1 MAKPAHVGGE
11 VEGWVSARSAGMH
24 LSWKPENGTS

>member
-11 VEGWVSARSAGMH
+11 VKGWVSARAAE
-24 LSWKPENGTS
+24 LSWKPGNGTS

>member
-11 VEGWVSARSAGMH
+11 VKGWVSARPAGTH
-24 LSWKPENGTS
+24 LSCKPGNGTS